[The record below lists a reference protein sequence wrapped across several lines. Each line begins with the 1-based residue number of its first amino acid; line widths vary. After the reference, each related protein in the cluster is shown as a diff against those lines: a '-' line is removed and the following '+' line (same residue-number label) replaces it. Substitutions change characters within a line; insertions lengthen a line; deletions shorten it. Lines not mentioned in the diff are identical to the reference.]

1 MTEQDWGVNIIHDS
15 TKSISNDPISLTHT
29 PLPNMKVFGALKRKP
44 SLPPES
50 LLWTAVIKTVR
61 KRLPKAARVQTNVD
75 QSLHNQDRQNESHL
89 RWETRD
95 ALRAPQEYKHPDS
108 SWPLSLSLSC
118 LQYSMRMHSCFELP
132 YLSRFDTSTKRPPI
146 LMLSPTASRSFI
158 GFSGLEVISECRIS
172 GGFIQR
178 AVVLLYLSRVLD
190 CCFST
195 FFTIH
200 WLFSD
205 ANYCLQSHSFGEC
218 ILSGVY
224 NPNSFVRN
232 RGPF

>member
-15 TKSISNDPISLTHT
+15 TKPISNDPISLTHT

-50 LLWTAVIKTVR
+50 LLWMAVIKTVR

-108 SWPLSLSLSC
+108 SWPLSLSLLPSIFNADAFLLWASILVKIWHFHQTPTHPHALPHSLSFFHWFFWTRGDFRVPDQWWFHTESC
-118 LQYSMRMHSCFELP
+118 GVAL
-132 YLSRFDTSTKRPPI
+132 
-146 LMLSPTASRSFI
+146 
-158 GFSGLEVISECRIS
+158 LE
-172 GGFIQR
+172 
-178 AVVLLYLSRVLD
+178 
-190 CCFST
+190 
-195 FFTIH
+195 
-200 WLFSD
+200 
-205 ANYCLQSHSFGEC
+205 
-218 ILSGVY
+218 
-224 NPNSFVRN
+224 
-232 RGPF
+232 

>member
-15 TKSISNDPISLTHT
+15 TKPISNDPISLTHT
-29 PLPNMKVFGALKRKP
+29 PQPNMKVFGALKRKP

-108 SWPLSLSLSC
+108 SWPLSLSLSPA
-118 LQYSMRMHSCFELP
+118 FN
-132 YLSRFDTSTKRPPI
+132 
-146 LMLSPTASRSFI
+146 
-158 GFSGLEVISECRIS
+158 
-172 GGFIQR
+172 IQ
-178 AVVLLYLSRVLD
+178 
-190 CCFST
+190 C
-195 FFTIH
+195 
-200 WLFSD
+200 
-205 ANYCLQSHSFGEC
+205 GC
-218 ILSGVY
+218 ILALSFHTCQDLTLP
-224 NPNSFVRN
+224 PNAHPSSCSPPQPLVLSLVFLD
-232 RGPF
+232 